1 MNVSRPPVSPDD
13 LLALLAVSRLGKY
26 TAAAASMGVT
36 HTTVSRR
43 IANLERAVGETL
55 LTATPDGWELSA
67 AGRRL
72 MPGAEMIEKA
82 LGSIQVDSPDTSMY
96 GNVRIA
102 CPEAFAMFYAVDAL
116 AQLQAE
122 HKRLNIE
129 MTTSTQRARQHR
141 SGFDVEI
148 VVEKPDVSNATV
160 HHLRPYELGFFAAD
174 SYLATAQA
182 PQTTEDLRAHRLIYY
197 AEHSLGVASLESAWN
212 VLPEPAG
219 HFYSNS
225 ALAHVQS
232 CRRGVGVA
240 LLPTFAGEGLTRV
253 IPDFSLPVHYW
264 AVVRPE
270 ALRRT
275 AVQAVVRALRVPDSG

>member
-1 MNVSRPPVSPDD
+1 MNASRPPVSPDD

-43 IANLERAVGETL
+43 IANLEKAVGETL

-72 MPGAEMIEKA
+72 MPSAEMIEKA
-82 LGSIQVDSPDTSMY
+82 LSSIHVDTPESHMFGS
-96 GNVRIA
+96 VRLA

-116 AQLQAE
+116 AALQAR
-122 HKRLNIE
+122 HTRLNIE

-141 SGFDVEI
+141 SGYDIEI
-148 VVEKPDVSNATV
+148 VVEKPEIPTATV
-160 HHLRPYELGFFAAD
+160 HHLRPYELGFFAAE
-174 SYLATAQA
+174 SYLKTAA
-182 PQTTEDLRAHRLIYY
+182 PPHTVDELRSHRLIYY

-212 VLPEPAG
+212 ILPQPAG

-232 CRRGVGVA
+232 CRRGVGIG
-240 LLPTFAGEGLTRV
+240 LLPTFAGEGLVRV

-270 ALRRT
+270 ALRRS
-275 AVQAVVRALRVPDSG
+275 AVQAVLRALRVPSS

>member
-43 IANLERAVGETL
+43 IANLEKAVGETL

-116 AQLQAE
+116 AQLQAC
-122 HKRLNIE
+122 LLY
-129 MTTSTQRARQHR
+129 TSPSPR
-141 SGFDVEI
+141 D
-148 VVEKPDVSNATV
+148 
-160 HHLRPYELGFFAAD
+160 
-174 SYLATAQA
+174 
-182 PQTTEDLRAHRLIYY
+182 
-197 AEHSLGVASLESAWN
+197 
-212 VLPEPAG
+212 
-219 HFYSNS
+219 
-225 ALAHVQS
+225 
-232 CRRGVGVA
+232 
-240 LLPTFAGEGLTRV
+240 
-253 IPDFSLPVHYW
+253 
-264 AVVRPE
+264 
-270 ALRRT
+270 
-275 AVQAVVRALRVPDSG
+275 